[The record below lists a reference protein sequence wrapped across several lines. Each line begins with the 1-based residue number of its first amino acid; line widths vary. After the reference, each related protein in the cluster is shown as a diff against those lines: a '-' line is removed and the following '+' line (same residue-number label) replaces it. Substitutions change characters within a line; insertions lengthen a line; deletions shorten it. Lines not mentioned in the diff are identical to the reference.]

1 VSTEDPTEAPIP
13 VLRDVVTATGPA
25 ADVAAGL
32 GRLHDLSPDARAA
45 LGAEARYIL
54 DALLDEYQPLLEAE
68 LRVRL
73 ERRLRDML
81 GE

>member
-1 VSTEDPTEAPIP
+1 MSAEDTTEPPIP
-13 VLRDVVTATGPA
+13 VLRDVVTATGLA
-25 ADVAAGL
+25 TDVAAGL
-32 GRLHDLSPDARAA
+32 GRLQDLSPDARAA

-54 DALLDEYQPLLEAE
+54 DTLLDEYQPLLETE
-68 LRVRL
+68 LRARL